1 MTLEQEETNLETDR
15 KKKDNN
21 MIKPWNEYFLE
32 IAKTC
37 ATRSNCFRAKVGAV
51 IVGEDKKIKATG
63 YNGTPSK
70 VTSCYEIGK
79 CYRIENNIP
88 SGTMYETCRS
98 IHAEQNAIIQAGQ
111 DRCKDATMYI
121 YGHNFICILCKRFI
135 VQAGIK
141 EVYLKKKKKSP
152 VQYVTVEDIRK
163 ELDAQ
168 RP

>member
-1 MTLEQEETNLETDR
+1 MVKE
-15 KKKDNN
+15 
-21 MIKPWNEYFLE
+21 WNEYFLE

-37 ATRSNCFRAKVGAV
+37 ASRSNCLRANVGAV

-70 VTSCYEIGK
+70 VISCMELGK
-79 CYRIENNIP
+79 CYRIENKIP

-141 EVYLKKKKKSP
+141 DVYLRKDDNSKIEHIF
-152 VQYVTVEDIRK
+152 VEDIKK
-163 ELDAQ
+163 ELSEQ
-168 RP
+168 LYKSGC

>member
-1 MTLEQEETNLETDR
+1 
-15 KKKDNN
+15 
-21 MIKPWNEYFLE
+21 MIKPWNDYFLE

-70 VTSCYEIGK
+70 VISCYELGK

-121 YGHNFICILCKRFI
+121 YGHEFICILCKRFI

-141 EVYLKKKKKSP
+141 EVYLLKDENSHVK
-152 VQYVTVEDIRK
+152 YVSVEDIRK
-163 ELDAQ
+163 ELSDSFMV
-168 RP
+168 

>member
-1 MTLEQEETNLETDR
+1 
-15 KKKDNN
+15 

-70 VTSCYEIGK
+70 VISCYELGK

-88 SGTMYETCRS
+88 SGTRYETCRR

-111 DRCKDATMYI
+111 DRCQGATMYI

-141 EVYLKKKKKSP
+141 DVYLKKDDDSE
-152 VQYVTVEDIRK
+152 VTYVTVDDIRR
-163 ELDAQ
+163 ELDEQ
-168 RP
+168 RPV

>member
-1 MTLEQEETNLETDR
+1 MV
-15 KKKDNN
+15 
-21 MIKPWNEYFLE
+21 KPWNDYFLE

-37 ATRSNCFRAKVGAV
+37 ASRSNCIRAQVGAV

-70 VTSCYEIGK
+70 VVSCMELVY
-79 CYRIENNIP
+79 CYRVENNIP

-111 DRCKDATMYI
+111 DRCKGATMYI

-141 EVYLKKKKKSP
+141 DVYLQKETGAP
-152 VQYVTVEDIRK
+152 VEYIDCEQIRQ
-163 ELDAQ
+163 ELSESQ
-168 RP
+168 VPVRK

>member
-1 MTLEQEETNLETDR
+1 MV
-15 KKKDNN
+15 
-21 MIKPWNEYFLE
+21 KPWNDYFLE

-37 ATRSNCFRAKVGAV
+37 ASRSNCIRAQVGAV

-70 VTSCYEIGK
+70 VVSCMELGY
-79 CYRIENNIP
+79 CYRVENNIP

-111 DRCKDATMYI
+111 DRCKGATMYI

-141 EVYLKKKKKSP
+141 DVYLQKETGAP
-152 VQYVTVEDIRK
+152 VEYIDCEQIRQK
-163 ELDAQ
+163 LSESQ
-168 RP
+168 VPVRK